1 MKTRVFSDKCQLGQ
15 AAAACGAAYIRAAI
29 NERGRANIIVAT
41 AASQFELQEAL
52 IQEKDLDWSKVTI
65 FHLDEYIGLPVEH
78 PASFRKNLR
87 ERFIDQLPCAP
98 AKFFPIDGNDPDLK
112 SVISRLGQDLQ
123 NYPTDVAF
131 IGIGEN
137 GHIAFNDPPADFTT
151 DEPFLI
157 IELDEVCRRQQ
168 LGEGWFPT
176 LEDVPKTA
184 LSMSVK
190 QIMKSKAII
199 NTVPDLR
206 KAKAVKAALEGPL
219 TNLCPASI
227 LNTHPDCHTFL
238 DTPAASLLT
247 NLK

>member
-1 MKTRVFSDKCQLGQ
+1 MQTSIFSSKRELGQ
-15 AAAACGAAYIRAAI
+15 AAAACGAGYIRAAI
-29 NERGRANIIVAT
+29 SARGSANIIVAT
-41 AASQFELQEAL
+41 AASQFELQDAL
-52 IQEKDLDWSKVTI
+52 IQEKDLDWSKVRI
-65 FHLDEYIGLPVEH
+65 FHLDEYICLPADH

-87 ERFIDQLPCAP
+87 ERFIDRLPCPP
-98 AKFFPIDGNDPDLK
+98 AQFFPVDGNSDDLQA
-112 SVISRLGQDLQ
+112 VISALGQELAK
-123 NYPTDVAF
+123 YPTDVAF

-137 GHIAFNDPPADFTT
+137 GHIAFNDPPADFET
-151 DEPFLI
+151 EAPFLI

-176 LEDVPKTA
+176 LEDVPKLA

-206 KAKAVKAALEGPL
+206 KAKAVKGALQGEV

-227 LNTHPDCHTFL
+227 LQTHPNCHTFL
-238 DTPAASLLT
+238 DNPSASLLD
-247 NLK
+247 

>member
-1 MKTRVFSDKCQLGQ
+1 MQTKIFSDKVELGKS
-15 AAAACGAAYIRAAI
+15 AAACGAAYIRSAIAA
-29 NERGRANIIVAT
+29 RGYANIVVAT
-41 AASQFELQEAL
+41 AASQFELQDAL
-52 IQEKDLDWSKVTI
+52 IKEKGIDWSKVRI
-65 FHLDEYIGLPVEH
+65 FHLDEYIRLPEDH

-87 ERFIDQLPCAP
+87 ERFIDRLPCPP
-98 AKFFPIDGNDPDLK
+98 AQFFPVDGNASDLQ
-112 SVISRLGQDLQ
+112 SVIDTLGKELQ
-123 NYPTDVAF
+123 KYPTDVAF

-137 GHIAFNDPPADFTT
+137 GHIAFNDPPADFQT
-151 DEPFLI
+151 DAAFLI
-157 IELDEVCRRQQ
+157 IELDEACRRQQ

-206 KAKAVKAALEGPL
+206 KAKAVQGALQGPV

-227 LNTHPDCHTFL
+227 LQTHPDCHTFL
-238 DTPAASLLT
+238 DQHSASLL
-247 NLK
+247 K